1 MAEIFQSDLLGVTQ
15 QEFLPQQ
22 EFGGK
27 PRACMAFMAVGA
39 ESETPFC
46 GQVAKEQPS
55 QPVGV
60 GDGWTEVSRRCEE
73 EILRRAVEL

>member
-22 EFGGK
+22 EFWGK

-55 QPVGV
+55 QPRV
-60 GDGWTEVSRRCEE
+60 
-73 EILRRAVEL
+73 EIG